1 MGNLKLPGAH
11 RNVRSRSTGV
21 VIYWQAWRG
30 GPSIGQFRGDTLA
43 EAERLESAAARKIA
57 EAYARTLRPD
67 TPKDLIVGLVVAY
80 KGAPDGYQ
88 KLAPSTQGHWAPWL
102 DIIREYFGTL
112 PVSALKAKG
121 MRREIIK
128 WRNQYAATPRKA
140 DFGVQVLRRV
150 LSWAVDNEL
159 ADANPALGI
168 GELYVSDRSAQIV
181 EPAEMAA
188 ILALVSP
195 PMARWIRMA
204 AATGLRRGD
213 LQRLQWSHLTDTSIE
228 LATAKSRGR
237 KRIIVPLLPEAKAV
251 IAECRDAERLRA
263 QIVTEAGRTPVVP
276 LHVMTTAQ
284 GKPWS
289 KDGPTGMWVK
299 ACKLA
304 QPRIEKHLH
313 DLRGNFATLL
323 MGHGISDEQ
332 IADILGWQCENV
344 VAIRRRYVDRD
355 RIARGIA
362 DRLAGL

>member
-1 MGNLKLPGAH
+1 LRASPCLALDGRRGLPEGLLDREELA
-11 RNVRSRSTGV
+11 SL
-21 VIYWQAWRG
+21 AAPG
-30 GPSIGQFRGDTLA
+30 GDVLLS
-43 EAERLESAAARKIA
+43 
-57 EAYARTLRPD
+57 
-67 TPKDLIVGLVVAY
+67 
-80 KGAPDGYQ
+80 
-88 KLAPSTQGHWAPWL
+88 
-102 DIIREYFGTL
+102 
-112 PVSALKAKG
+112 VSAMAWGQRAKPF
-121 MRREIIK
+121 E
-128 WRNQYAATPRKA
+128 
-140 DFGVQVLRRV
+140 
-150 LSWAVDNEL
+150 LSQDRLNRPALDL
-159 ADANPALGI
+159 AD
-168 GELYVSDRSAQIV
+168 
-181 EPAEMAA
+181 
-188 ILALVSP
+188 SP

-251 IAECRDAERLRA
+251 IAECREAERLGA
-263 QIVTEAGRTPVVP
+263 QIVTEAGRTPVAP

-332 IADILGWQCENV
+332 IAIQGLQCENV